1 VLRGTLLLS
10 PQFSSPGGSL
20 VRRLCDDTDA
30 RRLLN
35 PGPVAIVTTSWRGT
49 PNAAPIAWTA
59 PLAMEPPL
67 VGIVVHPHRHT
78 ADMIRFSEE
87 FAINIPGPS
96 LLKQVAFLGTQTGL
110 NNNKLEA
117 AGLELFSGQ
126 RIDAPLIE
134 GCLAW
139 IECGLQDV
147 IAIGD
152 HTLFVGKVTRVQA
165 LDEAYAQKWLLTERQ
180 YSPLTYIGG
189 TSYAVVGDP
198 LEAVIEVDAQGGL
211 VGETAEERERR
222 EEEEA
227 QERDRRTAE
236 GDEGFEEMQ
245 RAETAEHKTQF

>member
-1 VLRGTLLLS
+1 MA
-10 PQFSSPGGSL
+10 
-20 VRRLCDDTDA
+20 RRLCDDTDA

-35 PGPVAIVTTSWRGT
+35 PGPVAIVTTAWRGAA
-49 PNAAPIAWTA
+49 NAAPIAWTA

-67 VGIVVHPHRHT
+67 VGCVIHPYRHT

-96 LLKQVAFLGTQTGL
+96 LLKQVAFLGSQSGL

-117 AGLELFSGQ
+117 ASLELFSAQ
-126 RIDAPLIE
+126 RIEAPLIE

-139 IECGLQDV
+139 IECGLHDV

-165 LDEAYAQKWLLTERQ
+165 LDEAYAQKWLLKERR

-198 LEAVIEVDAQGGL
+198 LEAVVEVDAQGGL

-227 QERDRRTAE
+227 RERDQRKAE
-236 GDEGFEEMQ
+236 GDEGFEAMQ
-245 RAETAEHKTQF
+245 RAEAADHKTQF